1 MKLGLRKKLDRVS
14 FWKFLISINDQTK
27 VSIRIEIC
35 PYLGGGEALDN
46 MHLKTFSFCS

>member
-1 MKLGLRKKLDRVS
+1 MKIGLRKKLDRVS
-14 FWKFLISINDQTK
+14 FCKFLISITDLTK
-27 VSIRIEIC
+27 VSVRIENC